1 MMPWVVRDS
10 GSGAVLGSTRYHDI
24 VREIDRVE
32 IGYTWYSES
41 RQRTHVNTACK
52 RLLLAHAFETLGCQ
66 VVGLRTDNFNFRSQ
80 RAIEALGAK
89 KDGVIRHH
97 TMRRDGTVRD
107 TVIYSILAAEWPD
120 VRRHHRLAAGAAGDA
135 GRPLIPAAP
144 GAAALPTGGMLS
156 GMVIGLLTLDLHFP
170 GARSLKDKRQAL
182 RSLETRVR
190 NRFQRLAGRGGAP
203 GPLAAG
209 APGRG
214 LGQHPTTSTWN
225 RRCTAWRERR
235 SARPTYRCWTRTWRS
250 CERAAQRAAG
260 RGDPGGRGAHRGPAQ
275 GPAHRLRHGDPRRT

>member
-1 MMPWVVRDS
+1 MIDPRPITLEGGGIRLEPLTEDHHEGLVAAAADGRLWELWFTSVPPPDGMRAYMAAALQGQRDGHMMPWVVRDS
-10 GSGAVLGSTRYHDI
+10 GNGVVLGSTRYHDI

-120 VRRHHRLAAGAAGDA
+120 VRRHLDLRLA
-135 GRPLIPAAP
+135 
-144 GAAALPTGGMLS
+144 
-156 GMVIGLLTLDLHFP
+156 
-170 GARSLKDKRQAL
+170 RQG
-182 RSLETRVR
+182 T
-190 NRFQRLAGRGGAP
+190 RGG
-203 GPLAAG
+203 
-209 APGRG
+209 R
-214 LGQHPTTSTWN
+214 
-225 RRCTAWRERR
+225 
-235 SARPTYRCWTRTWRS
+235 
-250 CERAAQRAAG
+250 
-260 RGDPGGRGAHRGPAQ
+260 
-275 GPAHRLRHGDPRRT
+275 